1 MLSTEK
7 SLFSPWPAV
16 SSLSLST
23 WPEPGADLENSE
35 NYKNNK
41 IIGQRKWQENFGP
54 SFTSSSEPSPT
65 YVSDVKNKNN
75 NFTFGNDLNL
85 DNIDQLAAKLLNISD
100 DPDTEVRPGS
110 GLGHASHV
118 SETGHV
124 STTRG
129 TCSPVTTESD
139 IHLNLPQSSSNPR

>member
-23 WPEPGADLENSE
+23 WPEPDADLEKSV

-41 IIGQRKWQENFGP
+41 IIGQRKWQENFAP

-65 YVSDVKNKNN
+65 FVSDVKNKNN
-75 NFTFGNDLNL
+75 NFTFGNDLNI

-100 DPDTEVRPGS
+100 DPDTEARPGS
-110 GLGHASHV
+110 GLGHV
-118 SETGHV
+118 SEGGHV
-124 STTRG
+124 SNTG
-129 TCSPVTTESD
+129 VSSSPDTTESD